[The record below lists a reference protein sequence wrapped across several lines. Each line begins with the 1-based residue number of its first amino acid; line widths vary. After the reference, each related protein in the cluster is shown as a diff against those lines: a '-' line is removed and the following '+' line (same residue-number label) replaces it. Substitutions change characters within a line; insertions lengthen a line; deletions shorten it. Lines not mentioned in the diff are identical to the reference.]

1 MTVADHAGRGALV
14 TLDEA
19 WARLRAA
26 TDGLPAGWT
35 TAEHGPAR
43 VFTVTTGST
52 GQIELEVCFYGP
64 PQVFGTTGDFDSAA
78 ITRGDPYMVATVA
91 PAGHGQR
98 LADLGSSL
106 GGGTTVVTIGET
118 DLVVGSSRSVARDDV
133 ERFVAF
139 VAGTAS

>member
-1 MTVADHAGRGALV
+1 M

-26 TDGLPAGWT
+26 TEGLPGGWT

-43 VFTVTTGST
+43 VFTMTTGTT
-52 GQIELEVCFYGP
+52 GQVEFEVYFYGP
-64 PQVFGTTGDFDSAA
+64 PQVFGTTGHFDPAA
-78 ITRGDPYMVATVA
+78 ITRGDPYIVATVA
-91 PAGHGQR
+91 PAGHGR
-98 LADLGSSL
+98 GLADLGSSL

-118 DLVVGSSRSVARDDV
+118 DLVVGSSRSVPRDDV

-139 VAGTAS
+139 VAGTAG